1 MPGMDWLTNATG
13 KYFSNNTLSR
23 KARAMGQ
30 PQVRFRQFCKREG
43 QYGKRSG
50 QVLLFDKI
58 GNASG
63 TPRGGRIIGFGDP
76 IPRGN
81 FLITQGSCTAVP
93 SGFAIPWMEEFETFS
108 EFEVRDPISSRLSDD
123 EAKAIDW
130 RASNAFYAGNV
141 IYTPTGA
148 TDSPAATW
156 GTSGTAGGTASR
168 DWQVWDLR
176 NIVDA
181 LQYGVYG
188 SSASA
193 PVEPWDGVNYIC
205 IGSVPAMRALKDDP
219 DWEKAQ
225 YYGDP
230 EKLFSGETGRIYST
244 RCVANNN
251 DNLGNSGKIG
261 TTSYKGE
268 AVIFGNDP
276 VMEVVATME
285 EIREAIPGD
294 FGRDMALAWYY
305 LGGFAHIWSYN
316 SSTEPDN
323 RVVALGSL

>member
-81 FLITQGSCTAVP
+81 FLITQGSATAVP

-130 RASNAFYAGNV
+130 RASNAFYSGNV

-148 TDSPAATW
+148 TDS
-156 GTSGTAGGTASR
+156 R
-168 DWQVWDLR
+168 
-176 NIVDA
+176 
-181 LQYGVYG
+181 
-188 SSASA
+188 
-193 PVEPWDGVNYIC
+193 
-205 IGSVPAMRALKDDP
+205 
-219 DWEKAQ
+219 
-225 YYGDP
+225 
-230 EKLFSGETGRIYST
+230 
-244 RCVANNN
+244 
-251 DNLGNSGKIG
+251 
-261 TTSYKGE
+261 
-268 AVIFGNDP
+268 
-276 VMEVVATME
+276 
-285 EIREAIPGD
+285 
-294 FGRDMALAWYY
+294 
-305 LGGFAHIWSYN
+305 
-316 SSTEPDN
+316 
-323 RVVALGSL
+323 GSLADGWPPMRLGTGPSRRG

>member
-1 MPGMDWLTNATG
+1 
-13 KYFSNNTLSR
+13 
-23 KARAMGQ
+23 
-30 PQVRFRQFCKREG
+30 
-43 QYGKRSG
+43 
-50 QVLLFDKI
+50 
-58 GNASG
+58 
-63 TPRGGRIIGFGDP
+63 
-76 IPRGN
+76 
-81 FLITQGSCTAVP
+81 
-93 SGFAIPWMEEFETFS
+93 
-108 EFEVRDPISSRLSDD
+108 
-123 EAKAIDW
+123 
-130 RASNAFYAGNV
+130 V

-230 EKLFSGETGRIYST
+230 EKLFSGETGRIYGT

-261 TTSYKGE
+261 TTAYKGE

-276 VMEVVATME
+276 VMEIVATME

-294 FGRDMALAWYY
+294 FGRDMALA
-305 LGGFAHIWSYN
+305 LVLPRRLRAHLVPTTLRPSPTTASWPSARCKEAGKWQSRATAI
-316 SSTEPDN
+316 SSGT
-323 RVVALGSL
+323 RSGRWTSRAQTRSRRSSRGRSASWRSRSSSALSRRPRRRR